1 MLHAVHW
8 AELERPVEAYQRPA
22 GHAEHWDD
30 DERPVVDEKR
40 PAGQPPVTAERPV
53 VAQYDP
59 AEQAS
64 HPLEPVELSNVPV
77 AHDEHELAPAVEYLP
92 EVHGPVTSER
102 PVVAQ

>member
-1 MLHAVHW
+1 M
-8 AELERPVEAYQRPA
+8 
-22 GHAEHWDD
+22 
-30 DERPVVDEKR
+30 DEKR

-64 HPLEPVELSNVPV
+64 HPLDPVELSNVPV
-77 AHDEHELAPAVEYLP
+77 AHDEQELAPAFEYLP
-92 EVHGPVTSER
+92 DVQDPVTAER